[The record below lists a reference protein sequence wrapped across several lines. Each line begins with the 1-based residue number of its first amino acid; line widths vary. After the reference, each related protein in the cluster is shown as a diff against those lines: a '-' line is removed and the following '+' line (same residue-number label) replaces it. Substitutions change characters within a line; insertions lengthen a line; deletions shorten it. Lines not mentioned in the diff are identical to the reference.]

1 MAQLSGEDLV
11 EFLLSTSWSN
21 SRYLLVLHP
30 ELLDPAV
37 DEMVETFIASRRRE
51 NDDLRV
57 AVFEQQLGLLRRCRQ
72 VGVDA
77 AFAELSGRPR
87 ALIVAEDQDV
97 FRQQAEDA
105 QQHYERTGDVSS
117 LDLALNLWGEI
128 YTELEDPAAA
138 RRVITALKEGI
149 RHAPPDSTIQFAR
162 IAALGYASFHLFTLT
177 RETGE
182 LENLP
187 AVGRSIPAIERR
199 LRALES
205 SGADD
210 PVLRE
215 LYGSLKQLE
224 DSLDQMRGT

>member
-57 AVFEQQLGLLRRCRQ
+57 AVFEQQLRLLRRCRQ

-77 AFAELSGRPR
+77 AFAELSGSPR

-97 FRQQAEDA
+97 FRQQAGDA